1 MPSNHILFSHIL
13 KEDTHT
19 HTHTHTHT
27 LTVEYYAATKKNEM
41 LTFATLWINLGC
53 IMLSEISQQGKNGM
67 ISLICGREKSKTNE
81 HSQLNK
87 DKLTE
92 NRLMR
97 DLGREES

>member
-1 MPSNHILFSHIL
+1 
-13 KEDTHT
+13 
-19 HTHTHTHT
+19 
-27 LTVEYYAATKKNEM
+27 
-41 LTFATLWINLGC
+41 
-53 IMLSEISQQGKNGM
+53 M
-67 ISLICGREKSKTNE
+67 ISLICGRYKSKTNE